1 MFCRMGSLV
10 SLLVLGVCLSGS
22 VPIVC
27 CRMAKLLLGVDVGI
41 SRMCVRRRWVD
52 DEEDE
57 CRLAWKLW

>member
-1 MFCRMGSLV
+1 V

-41 SRMCVRRRWVD
+41 SRRRVCRRWVD
-52 DEEDE
+52 DEEDG

>member
-1 MFCRMGSLV
+1 MGSLV
-10 SLLVLGVCLSGS
+10 SLLLLGVCLSG

-41 SRMCVRRRWVD
+41 SRRSVCRRWVD
-52 DEEDE
+52 DEEDG